1 MLEEKIVQ
9 QITEKVI
16 RSLRPYFGLTCPVE
30 GAQTIDNGWIPLGV
44 SARHLHVS
52 QEHLEILYGPGRQLT
67 PYRPLYQEG
76 EFAAEETVVLIG
88 PRMRALGPVRI
99 LGPVRRRTQVEVAYT
114 DALQLGVMPP
124 VRPSGQLDGS
134 ESCIIVGP
142 GGVVHLKEGL
152 IRANRHAHLGTGE
165 AETLGVKDNDLC
177 KIRVCGDRP
186 LIYYD
191 VQVRVGEN
199 FKAECHLDTD
209 DANAAGVTSGM
220 KVQLIKD

>member
-1 MLEEKIVQ
+1 MLEERIIQ
-9 QITEKVI
+9 EITEKVI

-30 GAQTIDNGWIPLGV
+30 GAQTLENGWIPLGV

-52 QEHLEILYGPGRQLT
+52 QEHLELLYGPGQQLT

-76 EFAAEETVVLIG
+76 EFAAEETVALIG

-99 LGPVRRRTQVEVAYT
+99 LGPVRRRTQIEVAYT

-134 ESCIIVGP
+134 ESCIIAGP
-142 GGVVHLKEGL
+142 KGVVHLKEGL
-152 IRANRHAHLGTGE
+152 IRANRHVHLGTRD
-165 AETLGVKDNDLC
+165 AELLGIKDNVLC

-191 VQVRVGEN
+191 VQVRVGES

-209 DANAAGVTSGM
+209 DANAAGVTSGT
-220 KVQLIKD
+220 KVQLIKE